1 MKLSYILS
9 GFICKSALLL
19 CLLSSCDKIA
29 KAYDTRTSGA
39 EVAEKRVHYAECN
52 RLNDIIYRDGN
63 PFTGKVWAE
72 DERSYLEVQDGHQ
85 IAVIGLYVNGGIA
98 FKMEFYSP
106 DERHLS
112 SYSKEGKLLYKQR
125 IYKGFRHR
133 PDIWDFNGNKL
144 EYENI
149 NTSPSVQPIINY
161 NKQNV
166 TPIVDNAQSAYQNQ
180 LNKASY

>member
-1 MKLSYILS
+1 MKLSCIFTVFL
-9 GFICKSALLL
+9 F

-29 KAYDTRTSGA
+29 KSYSPLTSGN
-39 EVAEKRVHYAECN
+39 EVAENRVHYAECN
-52 RLNDIIYRDGN
+52 RLNDVIYSNGN
-63 PFTGKVWAE
+63 PYTGKVWAQ
-72 DERSYLEVQDGHQ
+72 DECSYLEVQDGHQ
-85 IAVIGLYVNGGIA
+85 IAVVGLYNPDNIA

-112 SYSKEGKLLYKQR
+112 SYSREGKLLYKQR

-144 EYENI
+144 EYEDI

-166 TPIVDNAQSAYQNQ
+166 TPIIESAQSAYQNQ
-180 LNKASY
+180 LNKASYR